1 MSKINHFKYYKT
13 SPEIIKLAIMYYVR
27 YPLSLRNVED
37 ILHERGI
44 DTCHET
50 IRYWW
55 NNLGPRLSKE
65 LKKKRRHAPSK
76 WRWHIDE
83 VFIKING
90 KLHYLWRA
98 IDHEGTVLD
107 CYVTKRRDQ
116 GADLCAKHSK
126 WMMFFSTS
134 EVYGRTLSS
143 YVGDDNYETQ
153 DYFELREDQTPMIM
167 GPTQNQRWSYAC
179 AKQLSERYI
188 YGLHSQYDMP
198 FTIIRP
204 LNFFG
209 SRMDFLPG
217 RDGEGIPRVLAC
229 FMQAL
234 MDNEPI
240 QLVDGG
246 HVYRTITAIEDA
258 IDAIILMLNKPD
270 KSQNEIFNIGHQG
283 NEITIK
289 ELAHKMRNIYADL
302 IGDET
307 IRDHAIV
314 DVSAAEFYGEGY
326 EDSDRRYP
334 NVSKAK
340 DKLGWVAKTSLD
352 NILKNTVRYFHEH
365 YKKS

>member
-1 MSKINHFKYYKT
+1 MATIKRYLILGCGGYIGSHLLDRLLDSDDIQIHGWDIDDRKIQHHLDNSKFDFHKEDLT
-13 SPEIIKLAIMYYVR
+13 TAIQKQ
-27 YPLSLRNVED
+27 SFED
-37 ILHERGI
+37 ILKQCDVVIHLAAI
-44 DTCHET
+44 CNPSHYNTDAVKVIQSNFIET
-50 IRYWW
+50 YPI
-55 NNLGPRLSKE
+55 
-65 LKKKRRHAPSK
+65 
-76 WRWHIDE
+76 
-83 VFIKING
+83 
-90 KLHYLWRA
+90 
-98 IDHEGTVLD
+98 
-107 CYVTKRRDQ
+107 
-116 GADLCAKHSK
+116 ADLCAKHSK